1 MKTSEAIEKLQK
13 IIERYGD
20 CELGKVASTGLWIDI
35 IVDFEFIGAN
45 RAVAL
50 TDAPDEEQTLHDKK
64 TKKQGKKKRMA
75 GRLRIKIQT
84 FIYYKNHNIN
94 YTKMR

>member
-50 TDAPDEEQTLHDKK
+50 TDAPDEKLLRAILTRHEHEKNK
-64 TKKQGKKKRMA
+64 ERKRKW
-75 GRLRIKIQT
+75 LEDCE
-84 FIYYKNHNIN
+84 
-94 YTKMR
+94 